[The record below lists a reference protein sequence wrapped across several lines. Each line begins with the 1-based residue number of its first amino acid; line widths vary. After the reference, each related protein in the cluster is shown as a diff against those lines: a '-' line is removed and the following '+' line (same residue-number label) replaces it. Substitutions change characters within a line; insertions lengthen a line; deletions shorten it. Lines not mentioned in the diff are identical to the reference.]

1 MKSRI
6 GNKWYM
12 YIFRMRNLS
21 MFICS
26 VVEELIKSKRLL
38 KIEERNG
45 VTGETGVEKVWYS
58 EYVEELAMSKRRG
71 ITSNIRVKEG
81 QKGLF
86 VRLWRGKKLRVS
98 FLPWYILCDKVV
110 RAFWSV
116 RGDEQGPEEGGVRL
130 HPSLG
135 NGRRLM
141 GSK

>member
-6 GNKWYM
+6 DNKWYM

-45 VTGETGVEKVWYS
+45 VTGETDVEKIWYS

-86 VRLWRGKKLRVS
+86 VRLWRGKRLRVF
-98 FLPWYILCDKVV
+98 FLPWYILCNKVV

-116 RGDEQGPEEGGVRL
+116 RGDEKGPEEGGVRS

-135 NGRRLM
+135 NERRLM
-141 GSK
+141 GSN

>member
-6 GNKWYM
+6 DNKWYM

-45 VTGETGVEKVWYS
+45 VTGETDVEKIWYS

-71 ITSNIRVKEG
+71 ITSNIRVRGSE
-81 QKGLF
+81 
-86 VRLWRGKKLRVS
+86 RLVCEVVERQEIES
-98 FLPWYILCDKVV
+98 FFLTLV
-110 RAFWSV
+110 
-116 RGDEQGPEEGGVRL
+116 
-130 HPSLG
+130 HSL
-135 NGRRLM
+135 
-141 GSK
+141 